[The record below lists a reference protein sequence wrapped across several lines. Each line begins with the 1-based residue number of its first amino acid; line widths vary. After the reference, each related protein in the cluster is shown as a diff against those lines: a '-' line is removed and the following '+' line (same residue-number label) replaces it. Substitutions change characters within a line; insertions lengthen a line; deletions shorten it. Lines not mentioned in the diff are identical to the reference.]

1 MSESTLPP
9 CRRMVVLTE
18 GKTTPFYAK
27 TAMSLLRYRSED
39 VLALLDSTEAGK
51 SAGELLGMG
60 GETPVVA
67 SLDAVKSPD
76 SLVLGIA
83 PPGGKIPGEWKA
95 VIVEAIERG
104 LDVVSGLHDFLTDDP
119 QLTALAEKHDVRIV
133 DVRKNKENAPSDC
146 VDFRPECLRVHTVG
160 HDCTVG
166 KMVASLEIQLGLV
179 ERGIDAHFVA
189 TGQTGIMVSGEG
201 TPIDCVVSDFVNG
214 AAERLVLASQHHDV
228 LLIEGQGS
236 IVHPRFSGVT
246 LGMLH
251 GCAPQGLIL
260 CYEVG
265 RKTVKGLNHVPI
277 EPLGKL
283 RDLYETIA
291 GVRFPCRVIGVAMNS
306 RHVDEDEA
314 ERERSRVEA
323 ELGLP
328 VCDVYRHGA
337 DVLVEAVIALR
348 EELSL

>member
-1 MSESTLPP
+1 MTESTLPP

-27 TAMSLLRYRSED
+27 TAMSLVKYRSPD
-39 VLALLDSTEAGK
+39 VLALLDSTQAGQT
-51 SAGELLGMG
+51 AGALLGLG
-60 GETPVVA
+60 GDIPVVA
-67 SLDAVKSPD
+67 SLDDVDSPD

-83 PPGGKIPGEWKA
+83 PPGGKLPSEWRA
-95 VIVEAIERG
+95 VIVDAIERG
-104 LDVVSGLHDFLTDDP
+104 LDIVSGLHDFLSNDAG
-119 QLTALAEKHDVRIV
+119 LSELATQKGVRIV
-133 DVRKNKENAPSDC
+133 DVRKNHEDTPSDC
-146 VDFRPECLRVHTVG
+146 VDFRPGCLRIHTVG

-166 KMVASLEIQLGLV
+166 KMVASLEVQLGLV
-179 ERGIDAHFVA
+179 ARGIDAHFVA

-214 AAERLVLASQHHDV
+214 AAERLVLRSQHHDV

-246 LGMLH
+246 LGLLH

-265 RKTVKGLNHVPI
+265 RESVKGLDHVPI

-283 RDLYETIA
+283 RDVYETIA
-291 GVRFPCRVIGVAMNS
+291 SVRYPCKVIGVAMNS
-306 RHVDEDEA
+306 RHVDEDAA
-314 ERERSRVEA
+314 ERERARVES

-328 VCDVYRHGA
+328 VCDVYRHGPGP
-337 DVLVEAVIALR
+337 LVEAVLALR